1 MEKSVAETISAYW
14 EKLRDGGRV
23 PRRSA
28 IDPRHFES
36 ALEHMFILE
45 DAGSSPTRIR
55 LGGLRLCELMGIE
68 IRGMAGR
75 CFFRHEDHAEL
86 ERVFKS
92 VMEEPATADLI
103 CAAETMDGTPLRTT
117 IVLRPLT
124 DEFDTVNRILGAV
137 SFHGVPKSGLNLTL
151 ISAMVRRV
159 GEEGPPRQAL
169 NAFAEDQTPYSA
181 PALTPI
187 TGSGAKTKKKD
198 ARRDHLKLVVN
209 RDD

>member
-1 MEKSVAETISAYW
+1 MDKTVAETISAYW
-14 EKLRDGGRV
+14 DKLRAGGAV

-28 IDPRHFES
+28 IDPRHFEA

-55 LGGLRLCELMGIE
+55 LGGMRLCELMGME

-86 ERVFKS
+86 ERVFKT

-103 CAAETMDGTPLRTT
+103 CAAETVDGTPLRTT

-137 SFHGVPKSGLNLTL
+137 SFHGEPRDGLKLTL
-151 ISAMVRRV
+151 ISAMVRKV
-159 GEEGPPRQAL
+159 GDEGPARQAL
-169 NAFAEDQTPYSA
+169 NAFAEEQASYDVPK
-181 PALTPI
+181 LTAI
-187 TGSGAKTKKKD
+187 RGGGQQ
-198 ARRDHLKLVVN
+198 RDPDGPRGNLRLVVN
-209 RDD
+209 RED